1 MPSAYAE
8 HAAALETI
16 DSGAEEADALV
27 RLGRWLHAQGYQFTT
42 VTPATHGRVNA
53 RPGAELSRT
62 LRDVFGWSRPFAGA
76 PVPPDMLAVMR
87 LGNLLADGPGGLVRS
102 KVRFSSIGGV
112 LFAHSAYPTADA
124 DAVFFGPDTMRFA
137 ALISNEL
144 KQLPVPHGARVLDM
158 GCGAGPGGIVA
169 AQCAAPLQP
178 QRVLADINS
187 RALRFARANAELAG
201 MADVLFAQGDLFS
214 AVEGDFDFIVANPP
228 YLNDS
233 AQRTYRHGGGN
244 RGGALSER
252 IVREGLTR
260 LAPGGGWC
268 CTPVPPSCRAQTRC
282 WTRCGCRWAR
292 TAGRGVTTNSIRM
305 CSARNWPSPLMP
317 TPNALPWWPLWCK
330 GRIREIPGH
339 R

>member
-1 MPSAYAE
+1 M
-8 HAAALETI
+8 
-16 DSGAEEADALV
+16 
-27 RLGRWLHAQGYQFTT
+27 
-42 VTPATHGRVNA
+42 
-53 RPGAELSRT
+53 
-62 LRDVFGWSRPFAGA
+62 
-76 PVPPDMLAVMR
+76 
-87 LGNLLADGPGGLVRS
+87 
-102 KVRFSSIGGV
+102 
-112 LFAHSAYPTADA
+112 FAHSAYPTADA
-124 DAVFFGPDTMRFA
+124 NAVFFGPDTMRFA

-144 KQLPVPHGARVLDM
+144 KQLPVPHGARILDM

-244 RGGALSER
+244 WGGALSER

-260 LAPGGGWC
+260 LAPGGRLVLYTGAAIVQGADPLLDALREPLGAHGW
-268 CTPVPPSCRAQTRC
+268 PWRYHELDPDVFGEELAEPAYADAERIA
-282 WTRCGCRWAR
+282 
-292 TAGRGVTTNSIRM
+292 VV
-305 CSARNWPSPLMP
+305 
-317 TPNALPWWPLWCK
+317 ALVVQRPHP
-330 GRIREIPGH
+330 
-339 R
+339 